1 MAENSCIIMSI
12 NTPNTFVV
20 NPEAHTSLQLL
31 HRRSSDED
39 DGDDE
44 DEGVEETAD
53 EQEEEEELE
62 EEKDEEIEEEND
74 DHTPAEELNNG
85 HIDPSPISSS
95 LPSLPFTVGWGRGS
109 QLTPTV
115 IRFNFVS

>member
-62 EEKDEEIEEEND
+62 EEKDEEND
-74 DHTPAEELNNG
+74 DHTLAEELNNG
-85 HIDPSPISSS
+85 HIDPSTTSPISSS